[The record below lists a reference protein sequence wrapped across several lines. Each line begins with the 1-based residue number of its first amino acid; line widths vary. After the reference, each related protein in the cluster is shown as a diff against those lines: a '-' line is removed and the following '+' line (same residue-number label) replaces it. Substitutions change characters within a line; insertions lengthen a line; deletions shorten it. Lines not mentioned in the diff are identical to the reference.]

1 MKRKEI
7 RATFK
12 SHLTR
17 SHLDATL
24 AHSVTP
30 FVAVNLCTITAGST
44 EFIGIRMTHFI
55 SRAIRARIHSFF
67 FFLIYQ
73 FVVIKA
79 HEK

>member
-12 SHLTR
+12 GHLTR
-17 SHLDATL
+17 THLGATL
-24 AHSVTP
+24 AHFVTP

-55 SRAIRARIHSFF
+55 SRVIRARIRSLFF
-67 FFLIYQ
+67 
-73 FVVIKA
+73 
-79 HEK
+79 